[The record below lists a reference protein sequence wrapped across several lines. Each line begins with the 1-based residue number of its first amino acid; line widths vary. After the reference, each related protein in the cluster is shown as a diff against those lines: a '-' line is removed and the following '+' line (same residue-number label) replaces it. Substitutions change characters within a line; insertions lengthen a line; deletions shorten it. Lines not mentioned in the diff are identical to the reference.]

1 MNLRALNKWLSVPGS
16 LLLSLLF
23 IAWIAFFIQNR
34 SSQLADEVD
43 FSGASALPMHQNP
56 WEDRQRIIRNGKK
69 KDLDLPLFYFSL
81 RPNNYP
87 ADYHEILPLR
97 ERNAARSLLEEGVP
111 GKHILSLRNE
121 ISRIA
126 ASVPQEK
133 ANRYLKILELDK
145 RKDLC
150 IALQLVESPTKP
162 LQNMIAVLCQEYST
176 SYWPTLYWHG
186 LHNRWHL
193 QWKSF
198 FTGHWGHSRVD
209 GQAVNR
215 KISAALPYTLMI
227 NGASLF
233 LLFLTAIPIGS
244 WWALRPDAFA
254 VRMSRQLA
262 YLFYVAPLFWLAA
275 LAIAFLTQP
284 QGIFPLPAGASSDL
298 GVKHFA
304 LPLLCIWISGFGYLA
319 RLFEDT
325 LKAEWNK
332 PYITFSRH
340 RGLSTQKVLLHYAL
354 PNALLPM
361 ITLVGAALPALISG
375 SLVIEVLF
383 NIPGMGRL
391 IWWSLIAQDWPVVII
406 TILLIGI
413 FAWLGR
419 WGADQLSLYLDPR
432 IQWSEK

>member
-23 IAWIAFFIQNR
+23 IAWVAFFIQNR
-34 SSQLADEVD
+34 NSQLADEAD
-43 FSGASALPMHQNP
+43 FSGVTALPMHQYP

-81 RPNNYP
+81 RPRSYP
-87 ADYHEILPLR
+87 AEYHKILPLR
-97 ERNAARSLLEEGVP
+97 ERVAARSLLEEGVP
-111 GKHILSLRNE
+111 GDHILSLRNE
-121 ISRIA
+121 VSRIA
-126 ASVPQEK
+126 ASVPQKK
-133 ANRYLKILELDK
+133 ANRYLKILEIDN
-145 RKDLC
+145 RVDLC
-150 IALQLVESPTKP
+150 SELKEVESPPTT
-162 LQNMIAVLCQEYST
+162 LQSITADLCREHT
-176 SYWPTLYWHG
+176 ASYWPTFYWHG
-186 LHNRWHL
+186 SNNRWHH
-193 QWKSF
+193 QWISF
-198 FTGHWGHSRVD
+198 FTGQWGHSRVD
-209 GQAVNR
+209 GQSVNK
-215 KISAALPYTLMI
+215 KISAALPYTLII

-233 LLFLTAIPIGS
+233 LLFFTAIPMGS
-244 WWALRPDAFA
+244 WWALRPNALA
-254 VRMSRQLA
+254 VKISRQLA

-284 QGIFPLPAGASSDL
+284 QGIFPLPAGAGSDFEIM
-298 GVKHFA
+298 HFA

-325 LKAEWNK
+325 LRAEWNK
-332 PYITFSRH
+332 PYIKFSRH
-340 RGLSTQKVLLHYAL
+340 RGLKTKKVLLHYAM

-361 ITLVGAALPALISG
+361 ITLIGAALPALISG

-391 IWWSLIAQDWPVVII
+391 IWWSLNAQDWPVVII
-406 TILLIGI
+406 TILLIGL